1 MHNALINSESVL
13 QFWFHEIT
21 PAQWW
26 KVDAALDRLITD
38 RFGDLHNQAICAEL
52 FAWRSTAKGR
62 LAEVIVLD
70 QFSRNIYRGTRR
82 AFEADTLALA
92 LSQEAVAA
100 KADTELT
107 QEERSFLYM
116 PYMHSESKHIHV
128 VAERLFRENA
138 PKGNH
143 DFELRHK
150 AIIDRFGRYPH
161 RNVMLGRESTPEELV
176 FLTEP
181 GSSF

>member
-1 MHNALINSESVL
+1 MYSSVL
-13 QFWFHEIT
+13 QFWFAEVS
-21 PAQWW
+21 PSQWW
-26 KVDAALDRLITD
+26 KVDSAFDKLVAE
-38 RFGDLHNQAICAEL
+38 RFGNIRTQAIQAER
-52 FAWRSTAKGR
+52 FEWRSTPKGR

-92 LSQEAVAA
+92 LAQEAVSSN
-100 KADTELT
+100 ADAGLT
-107 QEERSFLYM
+107 QEERVFLYM
-116 PYMHSESKHIHV
+116 PYMHSESKRIHV

-150 AIIDRFGRYPH
+150 AIIDRFDRYPH
-161 RNVMLGRESTPEELV
+161 RNEILGRESTSEELA
-176 FLTEP
+176 FLKEP